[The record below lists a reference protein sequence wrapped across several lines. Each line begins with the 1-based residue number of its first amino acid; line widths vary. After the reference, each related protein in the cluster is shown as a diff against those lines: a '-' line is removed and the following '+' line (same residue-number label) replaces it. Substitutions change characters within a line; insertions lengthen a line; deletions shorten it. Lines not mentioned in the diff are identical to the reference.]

1 MKKLQLLL
9 GLLLMTTV
17 SLNAQGEDR
26 FVYELHFEVAQTA
39 SVLDAE
45 KMFFV
50 FYDGFKQS
58 EKCTSVRA
66 LQHHTGAGFQYK
78 ILAYTN
84 SLDDLDDMTVEAQ
97 TYFASKY
104 PEMMTSAWP
113 MVHTGDAVYAVRTS
127 FEQGFVSQ

>member
-1 MKKLQLLL
+1 MKRLILM
-9 GLLLMTTV
+9 GSFLLMTLTIP
-17 SLNAQGEDR
+17 AQEKDR
-26 FVYELHFEVAQTA
+26 FVYELHFEVAQSA
-39 SVLDAE
+39 SVLEAE
-45 KMFFV
+45 KMFFI

-58 EKCTSVRA
+58 EKCTNVRA

-78 ILAYTN
+78 ILAYAN
-84 SLDDLDDMTVEAQ
+84 SWDDLDDMAVLAQ
-97 TYFASKY
+97 TYFASQY

>member
-1 MKKLQLLL
+1 MHWY
-9 GLLLMTTV
+9 TF
-17 SLNAQGEDR
+17 R

-45 KMFFV
+45 KMFFI

-58 EKCTSVRA
+58 EKCTNARA

-78 ILAYTN
+78 ILAYAN
-84 SLDDLDDMTVEAQ
+84 SWDDLDDMTVEAQ

-104 PEMMTSAWP
+104 PDMMTSAWP
-113 MVHTGDAVYAVRTS
+113 MVHTGDAVYAV
-127 FEQGFVSQ
+127 

>member
-66 LQHHTGAGFQYK
+66 LQHHTGAGF
-78 ILAYTN
+78 
-84 SLDDLDDMTVEAQ
+84 LDDMTVEAQ